1 MGRIVSI
8 AVVAGLSGALLAVPA
23 RGQTPPA
30 PGQTPPAVA
39 SAQSGQMKDAASV
52 LARVKQRYTDLNPLP
67 IRLNQRFE
75 TVTRAA
81 HQEDV
86 TTYGTFITYQ
96 QGPNERT
103 VLVNSV
109 LGRPG
114 EVGATAGYSGAAVG
128 RLEWLRT
135 ANGLQIQY
143 QPVPSGPQDNPP
155 VTTIDM
161 PAEGLDP
168 QLRAVST
175 DPLATLQ
182 TFDLAAASN
191 PSFRL
196 QYLNGVE
203 KYVIATHDPVQ
214 IAPGVLAD
222 LQFWIGKES
231 LLVDRMVSTFEI
243 RLPEQT
249 TTTFIDFL
257 ADFTYEFDALIPAGF
272 FVLPPPDQQAPR
284 IPSSM
289 TAPAAAP
296 SLPRMVNITPYLQRD
311 RDFLLKN
318 YKH

>member
-1 MGRIVSI
+1 MGRIVAI
-8 AVVAGLSGALLAVPA
+8 AVVAGLSGAALAVPA
-23 RGQTPPA
+23 L
-30 PGQTPPAVA
+30 GQTPPAVA
-39 SAQSGQMKDAASV
+39 PPQSAPLKDAASL

-67 IRLNQRFE
+67 IRLNQRFQ

-86 TTYGTFITYQ
+86 FTNGTFITYQ

-103 VLVNSV
+103 VLTTSV
-109 LGRPG
+109 LGRTG
-114 EVGATAGYSGAAVG
+114 EVGATVGYHGPAVG

-135 ANGLQIQY
+135 PAGLQIQY
-143 QPVPSGPQDNPP
+143 QPVPSGTDTPP
-155 VTTIDM
+155 VSTLHV
-161 PAEGLDP
+161 PAETLDP
-168 QLRAVST
+168 QLRALTT

-182 TFDLAAASN
+182 TFDLTAASN

-203 KYVIATHDPVQ
+203 KYVVTTRDPVQ

-243 RLPEQT
+243 RLPEQS

-257 ADFTYEFDALIPAGF
+257 GDFTYEFDALIPDGF
-272 FVLPPPDQQAPR
+272 FVLPPAEQEAPR
-284 IPSSM
+284 SPSQV
-289 TAPAAAP
+289 APAAAP
-296 SLPRMVNITPYLQRD
+296 TLSRTMDITPYLQRD
-311 RDFLLKN
+311 RDYLLKN